1 MPVRERRVTLTSR
14 LRICMYKI
22 NLTVVYV
29 YIGQVEEEKTIQN
42 ESLYVKI
49 VFFFFSIKIGFSVV
63 RNSVKQF
70 LFALTLN
77 L

>member
-1 MPVRERRVTLTSR
+1 
-14 LRICMYKI
+14 MYKI

-49 VFFFFSIKIGFSVV
+49 VFFFSIKIGFSVV
-63 RNSVKQF
+63 RNNVKQF
-70 LFALTLN
+70 LFCTHFKLIIYI
-77 L
+77 